1 MTLRELRIQKAVTT
15 VDLARAAGISQGGYS
30 NIESGRRAT
39 TAAMS
44 KRIADA
50 LGEDVAVVTSAIH
63 EIPRRTLLVNSWIS
77 AVRID
82 GLPLLRAFK
91 YHVEAEKIPVD
102 DTGILR
108 RALVDFVS
116 ANIARSLTMELSERD
131 DVLRRIQ
138 AAVGGED
145 ELVSGQGRQ
154 NGRTNRNH
162 TMASITVTSCR

>member
-15 VDLARAAGISQGGYS
+15 VDLARAAGISQGSYS
-30 NIESGRRAT
+30 NIELGRRAT

-44 KRIADA
+44 KKIAEA
-50 LGEDVAVVTSAIH
+50 LGEDVAVVTSAID
-63 EIPRRTLLVNSWIS
+63 EIPRRTLRVNSWVS

-82 GLPLLRAFK
+82 RLPLLTAFK

-102 DTGILR
+102 DTRLLK

-138 AAVGGED
+138 AAVSGHEGIPNEHGG
-145 ELVSGQGRQ
+145 Q
-154 NGRTNRNH
+154 NG
-162 TMASITVTSCR
+162 

>member
-15 VDLARAAGISQGGYS
+15 VDLARAAGISQGSYS
-30 NIESGRRAT
+30 NIELGRRAT

-44 KRIADA
+44 KKIAEA
-50 LGEDVAVVTSAIH
+50 LGEDVAVVTSAID
-63 EIPRRTLLVNSWIS
+63 EIPRRTLRVNSWVS

-82 GLPLLRAFK
+82 RLPLLTAFK

-102 DTGILR
+102 DTRLLK

-138 AAVGGED
+138 AAVSGHGEIPTEHGG
-145 ELVSGQGRQ
+145 Q
-154 NGRTNRNH
+154 NG
-162 TMASITVTSCR
+162 